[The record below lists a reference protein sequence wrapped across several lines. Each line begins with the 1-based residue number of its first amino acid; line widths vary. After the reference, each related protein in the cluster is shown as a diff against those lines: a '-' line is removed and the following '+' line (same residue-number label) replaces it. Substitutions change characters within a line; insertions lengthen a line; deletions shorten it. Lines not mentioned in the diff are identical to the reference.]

1 MNNAQ
6 ENTACIWIIDDDQ
19 SIRWVL
25 EKALKKSNYRV
36 KTFELASVALSSLK
50 RKDASL
56 PDTIISDV
64 RMPGIDGFEFMSQV
78 HHFDPDMPIIIM
90 TAYSDLDTTVQAY
103 QEGAFEYLSK
113 PFDIKEALN
122 LVERAVQKRFETT
135 PKTGTAEI
143 SSEIIGDSPAM
154 QDIFRVIGRLSRS
167 HISVLINGES
177 GTGKELVAQALH
189 KHSPR
194 ASQPFIAI
202 NTAAIPSELLE
213 SELFGHEK
221 GSFTGAQSQHKGR
234 FEQAH
239 TGTLFLDEIGD
250 MPMALQT
257 RLLRVLA
264 EGEFFRVGGITAIH
278 ADVRIIAATHQDL
291 QELVIRGRFRE
302 DLYHRLNVIKIHL
315 PALRER
321 REDIPL
327 LLNHFMQQS
336 AAELGEATKTL
347 DKQVVDYLCS
357 LNWSGNVRQ
366 IENTCRWFSVMA
378 TGNTIRMSDLPDELK
393 TPGTVSNDA
402 TSATAQ
408 TGTAQ
413 LDWSDL
419 LQQWAIKQL
428 NEGGQNILYQAQ
440 PLFER
445 TLLECALD
453 KTGGRKIEAAKL
465 LGWGRNTL
473 TRKLKELYTETESTD
488 VKL

>member
-1 MNNAQ
+1 MNDQQ
-6 ENTACIWIIDDDQ
+6 ETTTCIWIIDDDQ

-25 EKALKKSNYRV
+25 EKAMKKASYRV
-36 KTFELASVALSSLK
+36 KTFDSASVALSSLK

-64 RMPGIDGFEFMSQV
+64 RMPGIDGFEFMNQV

-103 QEGAFEYLSK
+103 QEGAFDYLSK

-122 LVERAVQKRFETT
+122 LVKRAVQKRFETS
-135 PKTGTAEI
+135 PKASSGEI
-143 SSEIIGDSPAM
+143 SSEIIGDSPAI

-194 ASQPFIAI
+194 ANQPFIAI

-221 GSFTGAQSQHKGR
+221 GSFTGAQSLHKGR
-234 FEQAH
+234 FEQANG
-239 TGTLFLDEIGD
+239 GTLFLDEIGD

-278 ADVRIIAATHQDL
+278 ADVRIIAATHQNL
-291 QELVIRGRFRE
+291 QELVAQGRFRE

-315 PALRER
+315 PALRDR
-321 REDIPL
+321 KEDIPL

-336 AAELGEATKTL
+336 ALELNEPTKSL
-347 DKQVVDYLCS
+347 QKDVVDYLCS
-357 LNWSGNVRQ
+357 LKWSGNVRQ

-378 TGNTIRMSDLPDELK
+378 TGNTIQMSDLPEELK
-393 TPGTVSNDA
+393 S
-402 TSATAQ
+402 SAIISGSSSSSGEKTLPE
-408 TGTAQ
+408 Q
-413 LDWSDL
+413 LNWTDL
-419 LQQWAIKQL
+419 LQEWAQHQL
-428 NEGGQNILYQAQ
+428 NTGKENILYKAQ
-440 PLFER
+440 PLFEK
-445 TLLECALD
+445 TLLECALE

-473 TRKLKELYTETESTD
+473 TRKLKELYSEPAE
-488 VKL
+488 

>member
-1 MNNAQ
+1 MNDNQ
-6 ENTACIWIIDDDQ
+6 ETTTCIWIIDDDQ

-25 EKALKKSNYRV
+25 EKALKKANYRTQ
-36 KTFELASVALSSLK
+36 TFDSASVALTHLK
-50 RKDASL
+50 RKDVTP

-64 RMPGIDGFEFMSQV
+64 RMPGIDGFEFMNQV

-113 PFDIKEALN
+113 PFDITEALN
-122 LVERAVQKRFETT
+122 LVGRAVQKRFETT
-135 PKTGTAEI
+135 PKPQSDQI
-143 SSEIIGDSPAM
+143 SSEIVGDSAPI
-154 QDIFRVIGRLSRS
+154 QEIFRIIGRLSRS

-189 KHSPR
+189 RHSPR
-194 ASQPFIAI
+194 ANQAFIAI

-234 FEQAH
+234 FEQANG
-239 TGTLFLDEIGD
+239 GTLFLDEIGD

-264 EGEFFRVGGITAIH
+264 EGEFFRVGGISAIK
-278 ADVRIIAATHQDL
+278 ADVRIIAATHQNL
-291 QELVIRGRFRE
+291 QELVAQGRFRE

-336 AAELGEATKTL
+336 AVELNETKKTISP
-347 DKQVVDYLCS
+347 DVMHYLS
-357 LNWSGNVRQ
+357 GLNWSGNVRQ

-378 TGNTIRMSDLPDELK
+378 TGNTIQMTDLPEELK
-393 TPGTVSNDA
+393 IHKPLVSHNEPPADSAKQATNGISNDW
-402 TSATAQ
+402 TD
-408 TGTAQ
+408 Q
-413 LDWSDL
+413 LHAWT
-419 LQQWAIKQL
+419 QQRL
-428 NEGGQNILYQAQ
+428 NAGEQDILSQAL
-440 PLFER
+440 PMFEK
-445 TLLECALD
+445 TLLECALN

-473 TRKLKELYTETESTD
+473 TRKLKELYTEQD
-488 VKL
+488 